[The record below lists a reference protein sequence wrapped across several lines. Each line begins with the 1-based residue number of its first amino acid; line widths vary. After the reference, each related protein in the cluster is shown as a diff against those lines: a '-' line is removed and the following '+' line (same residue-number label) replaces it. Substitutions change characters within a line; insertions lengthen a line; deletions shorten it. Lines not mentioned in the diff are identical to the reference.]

1 MEVKGE
7 GEGDIEK
14 FISNS
19 IMVLLLQ
26 NLLALIQT

>member
-14 FISNS
+14 FIPNS